1 VNESEVVDGAEKLIR
16 VFGYWPSFHDAEVV
30 RMTLDRGRWRDGVAP
45 TVDAIIHTW
54 ESTPEIDATSHY
66 VLRHHVI
73 VHLRFREI
81 DGLDLRGFNHQNVLS
96 SLQFVDLRK
105 QGPARFQFEIQ
116 FHDNFGVHGVF
127 RCRNIELLDV
137 SPCDRNGTTTT

>member
-1 VNESEVVDGAEKLIR
+1 MREAEFVEGADKLIA

-30 RMTLDRGRWRDGVAP
+30 RMTLDSGRRQDGVAP
-45 TVDAIIHTW
+45 SVDAMIHTW
-54 ESTPEIDATSHY
+54 ESTAEVDATGY
-66 VLRHHVI
+66 FVLRNHVI

-105 QGPARFQFEIQ
+105 QGPVRFQFEIQ

-127 RCRNIELLDV
+127 RCRTIELLDV
-137 SPCDRNGTTTT
+137 SPCDRNGTPTT